1 MAKMKGVVVVKTE
14 RCKGCKSCV
23 SEKKLHI
30 LSISKKKKKKGY
42 NYVQQVVEDT
52 CNGCSSCAIV
62 CPDGCLTVYRAK
74 CEE

>member
-1 MAKMKGVVVVKTE
+1 MAKMKGVVVVNTE
-14 RCKGCKSCV
+14 RCKV
-23 SEKKLHI
+23 NQ
-30 LSISKKKKKKGY
+30 KGY